1 MTSVAD
7 WKAAG
12 SYFDFK
18 GHQIFFRED
27 GHVDA
32 PVILLVHGLPSSSWD
47 YDLMWPELVKRYRVL
62 TLDMLGFGFSDKPHD
77 HDYQVVEQADIYES
91 LLQRFGVK
99 RYYLF
104 AHDYGVSV
112 AQELMARD
120 LEGTHVAKILS
131 LALLNGGIFPE
142 THHRIFYQSLLLSR
156 FGPLVS
162 LLTTKE
168 SLTDDFRKVFGPK
181 VPPTQAFL
189 DGTWELLAYNHGN
202 RIMHKLIHY
211 IPDRIEHRNRWV
223 GALQRQDVPIRLIDG
238 VVDPISGG
246 HMAKHYHELIPHADV
261 VELEGIGHYP
271 QVQAPKEVLKAY
283 FEFRERTDRA

>member
-62 TLDMLGFGFSDKPHD
+62 TL
-77 HDYQVVEQADIYES
+77 
-91 LLQRFGVK
+91 
-99 RYYLF
+99 
-104 AHDYGVSV
+104 
-112 AQELMARD
+112 
-120 LEGTHVAKILS
+120 
-131 LALLNGGIFPE
+131 
-142 THHRIFYQSLLLSR
+142 
-156 FGPLVS
+156 
-162 LLTTKE
+162 
-168 SLTDDFRKVFGPK
+168 
-181 VPPTQAFL
+181 
-189 DGTWELLAYNHGN
+189 
-202 RIMHKLIHY
+202 
-211 IPDRIEHRNRWV
+211 
-223 GALQRQDVPIRLIDG
+223 
-238 VVDPISGG
+238 
-246 HMAKHYHELIPHADV
+246 ELIPHADV